1 MGQRINVIVIV
12 LIRNPAPLKM
22 IPRYIV
28 IPLLCRT
35 FQSCDNELTDPP
47 LPQDVAFFEDSLV
60 RRNFGED
67 KAEEREDYEYQEKE
81 GAHYVSKT
89 TKKISL

>member
-1 MGQRINVIVIV
+1 
-12 LIRNPAPLKM
+12 M
-22 IPRYIV
+22 ILRYNIV

-89 TKKISL
+89 TKKVSLRYETLLKPLMILFGP